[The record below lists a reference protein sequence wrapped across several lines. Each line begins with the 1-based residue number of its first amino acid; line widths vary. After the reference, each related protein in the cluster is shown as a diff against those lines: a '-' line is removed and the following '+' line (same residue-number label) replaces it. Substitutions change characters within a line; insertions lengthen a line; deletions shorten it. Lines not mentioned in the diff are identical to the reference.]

1 MLVLW
6 FGLYSHFGRPVT
18 KTLRLYL
25 CDICVCE
32 WCIMNEIFSSLSL
45 QRSIFF
51 SRLFQS
57 IRSLSLTSLN
67 CPLKLLVD
75 LYVGEA
81 LLISICVIF
90 LCFNLCFHF
99 TFLSSINRFGVL
111 YAAFFCAFVHKFII
125 FLFHFIHL
133 CSECECCCCCC
144 FCFGWNW
151 CCDKVKWNGTRKP
164 NKTNEQHAL
173 FIFCCTQS
181 QCSQMESNCC
191 MAKQSFFSFRLPPSC
206 QYSMCLNYNF
216 KH

>member
-111 YAAFFCAFVHKFII
+111 YAAFFLRICSQIHNFFIP
-125 FLFHFIHL
+125 FHSPVFRMWVLLLLLLFWL
-133 CSECECCCCCC
+133 ELVL
-144 FCFGWNW
+144 W
-151 CCDKVKWNGTRKP
+151 
-164 NKTNEQHAL
+164 Q
-173 FIFCCTQS
+173 
-181 QCSQMESNCC
+181 SQMEWNT
-191 MAKQSFFSFRLPPSC
+191 KT
-206 QYSMCLNYNF
+206 
-216 KH
+216 K

>member
-133 CSECECCCCCC
+133 CSECECYCCCC
-144 FCFGWNW
+144 CFGWNW

-206 QYSMCLNYNF
+206 QYSVCLNYNF